1 MLSVYSVK
9 PGFQRL
15 LQPVVGV
22 MAQQGIR
29 PNLVTLAA
37 FVASSAGGLCILLCP
52 DAAWPLVLLPGL
64 LFLRM
69 SLNAIDGQLARQCR
83 LETRLGLLLNEL
95 GDVVSDCVLY
105 LPLAL
110 VPGLNATGVVL
121 LCVLSVV
128 SEMAGI
134 LALQTTGRRSY
145 AGPMGKSDRAL
156 AIGML
161 SLIIGIGADPG
172 LWSDAMLTIVDLLLI
187 VTIVNRSKAS
197 AGS

>member
-1 MLSVYSVK
+1 MLSVYSAK

-15 LQPVVGV
+15 LQPVVG
-22 MAQQGIR
+22 ALAKQSIH
-29 PNLVTLAA
+29 PNSVTLAA
-37 FVASSAGGLCILLCP
+37 FLASGAGGLSILLRP
-52 DAAWPLVLLPGL
+52 DAAWPLLMLPVL

-95 GDVVSDCVLY
+95 GDVVSDCILY

-110 VPGLNATGVVL
+110 VPSLNATGVVL
-121 LCVLSVV
+121 LCVLSVI

-134 LALQTTGRRSY
+134 LAWRTSGVRSY

-161 SLIIGIGADPG
+161 SLTIGLGVNPG
-172 LWSDAMLTIVDLLLI
+172 LWSDAMLIIVDLLLI
-187 VTIVNRSKAS
+187 VTIINRSNVS
-197 AGS
+197 TGR